1 MANAANPKAAKIT
14 DTARTPPDMPPNTA
28 SKSVI
33 SFIEASKSFELRFFF
48 DRRAYIFLETVKRKA
63 LSTLPQVPYLSMF
76 PLSFPSS

>member
-33 SFIEASKSFELRFFF
+33 SFIEALQEF
-48 DRRAYIFLETVKRKA
+48 RASIFLTGTR
-63 LSTLPQVPYLSMF
+63 SYI
-76 PLSFPSS
+76 